1 MVTVA
6 SLRLRRFSDRRMQAA
21 YERYCHI
28 LNQKRVRVPMDDG
41 EEWLLLFAYEKPP
54 PSEDKIK

>member
-1 MVTVA
+1 MA
-6 SLRLRRFSDRRMQAA
+6 QRFSDRRMQAA

-41 EEWLLLFAYEKPP
+41 EEWLLLFTYEKPP